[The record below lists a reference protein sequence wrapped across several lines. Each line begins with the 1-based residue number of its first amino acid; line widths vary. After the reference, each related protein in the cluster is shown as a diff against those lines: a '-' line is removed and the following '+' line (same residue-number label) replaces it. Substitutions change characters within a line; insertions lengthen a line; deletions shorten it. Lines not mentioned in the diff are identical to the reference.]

1 MELKEG
7 TEIVL
12 INRAEFSIEVNIITD
27 RNFKII
33 HQVFTS
39 FYIDTVVF

>member
-12 INRAEFSIEVNIITD
+12 INRTEFSIEVHIITD

-33 HQVFTS
+33 DQVFTS
-39 FYIDTVVF
+39 FYIDIVVF